1 LRSLD
6 LVAYVLVLGMFVLTV
21 FSAGTR
27 DADAPPPPP
36 LLETA
41 SSEGEG
47 PALAPASQFDE
58 QILIQAQT
66 PQDGVGTAFAV
77 NSDGFW
83 LTARH
88 VVEGC
93 RDVGLFMRSGTGRYV
108 AAKDIRIDG
117 SSDLALIS
125 TTTSTNPV
133 RFSLDSVLRVGAKG
147 FHVGFPQGNPGEVVS
162 QLHSR
167 SSLVSGGGRHGRE
180 PVLTWAEMGRT
191 RGLDGSLGGM
201 SGGPVYDSKGGVRGV
216 VLAESTRRGRIYSAA
231 PNAIKAFLAAQ
242 GVEFASGGQSRRIE
256 IENYGRE
263 ADRARRIGQ
272 VVKVACRV
280 KP

>member
-1 LRSLD
+1 MRSLD
-6 LVAYVLVLGMFVLTV
+6 LVAYIMALGMFVLVV

-36 LLETA
+36 KAHEVGR
-41 SSEGEG
+41 E
-47 PALAPASQFDE
+47 LAPPSQFDE
-58 QILIQAQT
+58 QVLIQTQR

-77 NSDGFW
+77 NEDGYW
-83 LTARH
+83 LTAKH

-93 RDVGLFMRSGTGRYV
+93 RDVGLFARSGVYIP
-108 AAKDIRIDG
+108 AKDIRIDA
-117 SSDLALIS
+117 SSDLALIK
-125 TTTSTNPV
+125 TSAARNPV

-147 FHVGFPQGNPGEVVS
+147 FHVGFPQGDPGEVVT

-180 PVLTWAEMGRT
+180 PVLTWAELGRT
-191 RGLDGSLGGM
+191 RGLDGSLGGL
-201 SGGPVYDSKGGVRGV
+201 SGGPVYDSKGAVRGV
-216 VLAESTRRGRIYSAA
+216 VLAESTRRGRVYSAA
-231 PNAIKAFLAAQ
+231 PNAIKAFLISQ
-242 GVEFASGGQSRRIE
+242 GIQYTSGGTSRPVV
-256 IENYGRE
+256 IENYGDE
-263 ADRARRIGQ
+263 ADRARRLGQ

>member
-1 LRSLD
+1 MRILD
-6 LVAYVLVLGMFVLTV
+6 LVAYIFALGMFVLV
-21 FSAGTR
+21 LFSAGTR
-27 DADAPPPPP
+27 DVDAPPPLPTITI
-36 LLETA
+36 LDD
-41 SSEGEG
+41 EGR
-47 PALAPASQFDE
+47 PLAPPSRFDE
-58 QILIQAQT
+58 QILIQAQS

-77 NSDGFW
+77 NSDGYW
-83 LTARH
+83 LTAKH

-93 RDVGLFMRSGTGRYV
+93 RDVGLFVREGTYV
-108 AAKDIRIDG
+108 PAKYIRIDET
-117 SSDLALIS
+117 SDLALIKTAS
-125 TTTSTNPV
+125 SPSPV

-147 FHVGFPQGNPGEVVS
+147 FHVGFPQGDPGEVVS

-180 PVLTWAEMGRT
+180 PVLTWAELGRT
-191 RGLDGSLGGM
+191 RGLNGSLGGM
-201 SGGPVYDSKGGVRGV
+201 SGGPVYDSKGAVRGV

-231 PNAIKAFLAAQ
+231 PNAIKAFLVAQ
-242 GVEFASGGQSRRIE
+242 GVEYASGGTSRPIE
-256 IENYGRE
+256 VDNYGGE